1 MSVKHDPFAAMRSRE
16 FRFFIWAK
24 FLLTVALQMQAVI
37 VSWLIYDITKDT
49 LALGLIG
56 LTEAIPALGLAL
68 PGGIIAD
75 RYNRRKILILSTGI
89 MLVASVFLAF
99 YAYGFGSAALW
110 PAYAVIFVIGAARG
124 FFNPSQGPFWSQ
136 LVNKDHY
143 VNASVWN
150 SSMWQTGA
158 VSGPALGGICYA
170 WLGAGPSSII
180 VCVLILITM
189 LYYVLIGNKPVVMSN
204 RGEAIKE
211 SLKAGI
217 AYVWNNKTL
226 LSAIALDMFAVLFG
240 GAVALLPA
248 FADQILHTGPQGL
261 GFLRAAP
268 ALGAVLM
275 AAWLAFHPPYKKAGK
290 KMLLCVGGFGIC
302 MIAFAL
308 STNFYLS
315 FFILLMSGV
324 FDNVSVVIR
333 STILQTQTPDA
344 MRGRVAAVNSI
355 FVGSSNELGA
365 FESGLAARLLGL
377 VNSVIFGGCVT
388 LLVTAVGWKKSPAL
402 RKLEL

>member
-37 VSWLIYDITKDT
+37 VSWMIYDITKDT

-68 PGGIIAD
+68 PGGIVAD

-89 MLVASVFLAF
+89 MLAASVFLAF
-99 YAYGFGSAALW
+99 YAYGFGTSALW

-170 WLGAGPSSII
+170 WLGAGLSSII

-189 LYYVLIGNKPVVMSN
+189 LYYILIGNKPVVMSN

-248 FADQILHTGPQGL
+248 FADQILHTGPEGL

-275 AAWLAFHPPYKKAGK
+275 ATWLAFYPPHKNAGK
-290 KMLLCVGGFGIC
+290 KMFLCVGGFGIC

-308 STNFYLS
+308 SSNFYLS
-315 FFILLMSGV
+315 FFILLLSGV

-333 STILQTQTPDA
+333 STILQTHTPDA

-388 LLVTAVGWKKSPAL
+388 LLVTAVGWKKSPEL

>member
-1 MSVKHDPFAAMRSRE
+1 MQQKHDPFIAMRSRE

-37 VSWLIYDITKDT
+37 VSWLIYDITKDE
-49 LALGLIG
+49 LALGMIG

-75 RYNRRKILILSTGI
+75 RYNRRKILLLSTGI
-89 MLVASVFLAF
+89 MLMASVFLTL
-99 YAYGFGSAALW
+99 YAYGNITSAIW
-110 PAYAVIFVIGAARG
+110 PAYVVIFIIGAARG

-136 LVNKDHY
+136 LIDKQHY

-170 WLGAGPSSII
+170 WLGAGVSSII
-180 VCVLILITM
+180 VCLLILITM
-189 LYYVLIGNKPVVMSN
+189 LYYFFIGNKPVVISN

-217 AYVWNNKTL
+217 SFVFKNKIL

-248 FADQILHTGPQGL
+248 FAD
-261 GFLRAAP
+261 
-268 ALGAVLM
+268 
-275 AAWLAFHPPYKKAGK
+275 KAR
-290 KMLLCVGGFGIC
+290 
-302 MIAFAL
+302 
-308 STNFYLS
+308 Y
-315 FFILLMSGV
+315 
-324 FDNVSVVIR
+324 
-333 STILQTQTPDA
+333 
-344 MRGRVAAVNSI
+344 
-355 FVGSSNELGA
+355 
-365 FESGLAARLLGL
+365 RL
-377 VNSVIFGGCVT
+377 
-388 LLVTAVGWKKSPAL
+388 P
-402 RKLEL
+402 

>member
-1 MSVKHDPFAAMRSRE
+1 MQQKHDPFIAMRSRE

-37 VSWLIYDITKDT
+37 VSWLIYDITKDE
-49 LALGLIG
+49 LALGMIG

-75 RYNRRKILILSTGI
+75 RYNRRKILLLSTGI
-89 MLVASVFLAF
+89 MLMASVFLTL
-99 YAYGFGSAALW
+99 YAYGNITSAIW
-110 PAYAVIFVIGAARG
+110 PAYVVIFIIGAARG

-136 LVNKDHY
+136 LIDKQHY

-170 WLGAGPSSII
+170 WLGAGVSSII
-180 VCVLILITM
+180 VCLLILITM
-189 LYYVLIGNKPVVMSN
+189 LYYFFIGNKPVVISN

-217 AYVWNNKTL
+217 SFVFKNKIL

-248 FADQILHTGPQGL
+248 FADKVLHTGPQGL

-268 ALGAVLM
+268 AIGAVLM
-275 AAWLAFHPPYKKAGK
+275 ASWLAFHPPHKNAGK
-290 KMLLCVGGFGIC
+290 KMFLCVGGFGIC

-315 FFILLMSGV
+315 FLILLLSGV

-333 STILQTQTPDA
+333 STILQSHTPDH

-355 FVGSSNELGA
+355 FVGSSNEIGA
-365 FESGLAARLLGL
+365 FESGVAARLLGL
-377 VNSVIFGGCVT
+377 VNSVVFGGCVT
-388 LLVTAVGWKKSPAL
+388 LLVTAIGWKKSPAL

>member
-1 MSVKHDPFAAMRSRE
+1 MALSHDPFAAMRSRE

-24 FLLTVALQMQAVI
+24 FLLTVGLQMQAVI
-37 VSWLIYDITKDT
+37 VSWLIYDITKDP
-49 LALGLIG
+49 LALGMIG

-68 PGGIIAD
+68 PGGIVAD
-75 RYNRRKILILSTGI
+75 RYSRRKILIISTSV
-89 MLVASVFLAF
+89 MLLASICLAI
-99 YAYGFGSAALW
+99 YAYGNMKVIW
-110 PAYAVIFVIGAARG
+110 PAYAVIFAIGAARG
-124 FFNPSQGPFWSQ
+124 FYNPSQGPLWSQ
-136 LVNKDHY
+136 LVEKKDY

-170 WLGAGPSSII
+170 WLGPALSTVI
-180 VCVLILITM
+180 VCLLLVTTLI
-189 LYYVLIGNKPVVMSN
+189 YYIVISNKPVVLSN
-204 RGEAIKE
+204 RSEQVMQ

-217 AYVWNNKTL
+217 HYVWNNKTL

-248 FADQILHTGPQGL
+248 FADKILHIGPQGL

-275 AAWLAFHPPYKKAGK
+275 AGWLAYHPPRENAGK
-290 KMLLCVGGFGIC
+290 KMLWCVGGFGLC

-308 STNFYLS
+308 SHNFYLS
-315 FFILLMSGV
+315 FLILVISGI

-333 STILQTQTPDA
+333 STILQSYTPDA

-365 FESGLAARLLGL
+365 FESGVAARLLGL
-377 VNSVIFGGCVT
+377 VNSVVAGGCIT
-388 LLVTAVGWKKSPAL
+388 ILVTVSAWRMSPSL
-402 RKLEL
+402 RKLHF